1 VRIVVTGGAGKLG
14 QWVVRELVEPTLDG
28 EPHTVTV
35 FDRVAGP
42 TPPGVRTI
50 RGDIED
56 LGQMVGV
63 LAGADAVVH
72 LAAIAR
78 PGMTT
83 DDVTF
88 RTNVMGT
95 FNVHEAAWRLGISRV
110 VSCSSQ
116 AILGWDYRV
125 RDFPPVYLPVDED
138 HPIAPQD
145 PYGLSKEVME
155 SIARSYARRGMET
168 VVLRPNFIRDPA
180 EMDELRREGGR
191 RPDAFK
197 LYSYVDVCDL
207 ARAFRLA
214 VERPVEGGT
223 VLFIV
228 ADDSA
233 VAEPLRDVLPRLLP
247 MVGDLARDLDGPR
260 AAISNARA
268 KQVLGWQP
276 RAVWRTGTPPASG
289 ENRT

>member
-1 VRIVVTGGAGKLG
+1 MRVVVTGGSGKLG
-14 QWVVRELVEPTLDG
+14 QWVVRELVEPADG
-28 EPHTVTV
+28 DGPHTVTV
-35 FDRVAGP
+35 FDRVRGP
-42 TPPGVRTI
+42 AMAGVRTVL
-50 RGDIED
+50 GDMED
-56 LGQMVGV
+56 LGQVVGA
-63 LAGADAVVH
+63 LAGAEAVVH
-72 LAAIAR
+72 LAAIPR
-78 PGMTT
+78 PGVTT

-95 FNVHEAAWRLGISRV
+95 FNVHEAAWRLGIRRV

-125 RDFPPVYLPVDED
+125 RDFPPAYLPVDED
-138 HPIAPQD
+138 HPVRPQD

-155 SIARSYARRGMET
+155 SVARSYARRGLET
-168 VVLRPNFIRDPA
+168 VVLRPNFIRDPG
-180 EMDELRREGGR
+180 EMEELRREGGR

-223 VLFIV
+223 VLFVV

-233 VAEPLRDVLPRLLP
+233 VAEPLSAVLPRLLP
-247 MVGDLARDLDGPR
+247 MVGDLAQGLDGPQ

-268 KQVLGWQP
+268 KQVLGWEP
-276 RAVWRTGTPPASG
+276 RAAWRAGADAR
-289 ENRT
+289 NRQDGP